1 MTHTLRSVSA
11 ALSLFSLFSLVA
23 CGAKDDDTTPASSST
38 STELIENGADGNDAS
53 SNVQSLTRALMP
65 EMQTVM
71 GGTAGAPGAAS
82 TLFSPSSCVGKDQ
95 QGDVITYTLTGCS
108 GPFGLATVTG
118 TVTVTVKPAAGPGV
132 TADIVGTG
140 LQINKGTADY
150 TASAVLTFAGTKRNM
165 SWNGKTTGKTG
176 RGRAYER
183 TGSWTL
189 AWDVGG
195 ECVSIDGTA
204 TGKIGEKETETTVT
218 GFQKCKDACPASG
231 TLVVK
236 DAASGDQISLTYD
249 GSDRAKFTGVR
260 GGTGSVALLCGLG
273 G

>member
-1 MTHTLRSVSA
+1 MTRSLRVLSTVSLLST
-11 ALSLFSLFSLVA
+11 LSLVVA
-23 CGAKDDDTTPASSST
+23 CGAKDDDDSTPAGST
-38 STELIENGADGNDAS
+38 NAELVENGVDGNDAS

-65 EMQTVM
+65 DMQTVM

-82 TLFSPSSCVGKDQ
+82 TVFSPSSCVTKDQ
-95 QGDVITYTLTGCS
+95 QGDVITYTLAGCS

-118 TVTVTVKPAAGPGV
+118 TVVVTLKPSAGAGV

-140 LQINKGTADY
+140 LQINKGTADT
-150 TASAVLTFAGTKRNM
+150 TATAVLTFAGTKRNM
-165 SWNGKTTGKTG
+165 TWNGKTTGKTG

-189 AWDVGG
+189 SWDVGG

-204 TGKIGEKETETTVT
+204 TGKIGAKETETTVT
-218 GFQKCKDACPASG
+218 GFQKCKDACPTSG

-236 DAASGDQISLTYD
+236 DATSGDQVSLTYD
-249 GSDRAKFTGVR
+249 GSSKATFTGVR
-260 GGTGSVALLCGLG
+260 GGTGQVALLCAL
-273 G
+273 